1 MKLFIKNMVCIRCVK
16 VVENELE
23 KMGIEDFKI
32 QSGEARI
39 KSKMSVDQLVTFKD
53 SMHKLGLEVIDD
65 RTTVII
71 EKIKDS
77 INALIYRTEDDVK
90 GNLSAHLSKKT
101 GYDYKYLSNLFST
114 ACGSSIEKYHIK
126 KRIERVKELLIFSE
140 SSLSEIAFKV
150 HYSSVSHLSAQFKKE
165 TGLTPTAFIRLNPK
179 GSKNTVIQ

>member
-39 KSKMSVDQLVTFKD
+39 KSKMSVEQLEAFKD

-77 INALIYRTEDDVK
+77 INELIYRTDDDVK
-90 GNLSAHLSKKT
+90 SNLSGYLSKKI
-101 GYDYKYLSNLFST
+101 GYDYKYLSNLFSST
-114 ACGSSIEKYHIK
+114 YGSSIEKYYIK
-126 KRIERVKELLIFSE
+126 NRIERVKELLIFSE
-140 SSLSEIAFKV
+140 SSLGEIAYKA

-165 TGLTPTAFIRLNPK
+165 TGLTPTAFIKLNPK
-179 GSKNTVIQ
+179 GSKNTIIQ